1 MIRFHS
7 LEPRF
12 VVTIPQALEPGVLYV
27 SMEYGT
33 VVHSCC
39 CGCGLE
45 VITPLTPT
53 DWKLSYDGEGISLWP
68 SVGNWSFP
76 CQSHYVI
83 TRNRA
88 IESGRW
94 STERIEAERSRDSA
108 AKHDYY
114 DSKNEEVSE
123 SSSNEPTHAASVS
136 SAKAPIEQYD
146 SWWGRFRRRLGVG
159 GR

>member
-53 DWKLSYDGEGISLWP
+53 VETDP
-68 SVGNWSFP
+68 QV
-76 CQSHYVI
+76 
-83 TRNRA
+83 TRRQ
-88 IESGRW
+88 
-94 STERIEAERSRDSA
+94 
-108 AKHDYY
+108 
-114 DSKNEEVSE
+114 
-123 SSSNEPTHAASVS
+123 P
-136 SAKAPIEQYD
+136 Q
-146 SWWGRFRRRLGVG
+146 
-159 GR
+159 

>member
-1 MIRFHS
+1 MIRFHA

-12 VVTIPQALEPGVLYV
+12 VVAIPQALEPAVLYV

-33 VVHSCC
+33 VAHSCC

-53 DWKLSYDGEGISLWP
+53 DWHLSYDGEGISLWP
-68 SVGNWSFP
+68 SVGNWNFP

-83 TRNRA
+83 TQNRVV
-88 IESGRW
+88 ESGGW
-94 STERIEAERSRDSA
+94 STEQIEAERSRNRA
-108 AKHDYY
+108 AKQDYY
-114 DSKNEEVSE
+114 NSKYKEVSE
-123 SSSNEPTHAASVS
+123 SSSNEPAHAAPVS
-136 SAKAPIEQYD
+136 SAKDPREQYD
-146 SWWGRFRRRLGVG
+146 SWWGRLRRRLGGG